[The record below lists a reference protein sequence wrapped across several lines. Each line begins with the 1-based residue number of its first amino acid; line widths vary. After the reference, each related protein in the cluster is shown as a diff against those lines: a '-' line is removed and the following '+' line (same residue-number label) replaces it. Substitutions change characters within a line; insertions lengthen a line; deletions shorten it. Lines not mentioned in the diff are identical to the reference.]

1 MKQQQQTGI
10 WLLGAFF
17 IAVVVAAL
25 AYFFLIAP
33 ELDKAATA
41 NDDAAI
47 ARDANDLL
55 ETQILAAQTKEKE
68 VPAWKEEIGKI
79 SLDMPPTV
87 EQSDLERLIYTT
99 LEKYDLPAVDVTY
112 GRPEQVI
119 PTLTEGYNPP
129 TLSSEGQV
137 GDGATPSPSPS
148 PEPSA
153 EPTAAPAT
161 DADGNAI
168 PPAPEAPADTGPAF
182 DGLVAIPVTIGTEGD
197 EASVLAFM
205 KEMQTQ
211 IDRFYTATNFTITK
225 AGITEET
232 PGRAAL
238 TENQVIITLSGMVF
252 SLIDPAYSFPG
263 DNDGEVDGF
272 TPGAKVP
279 NPFSPLPGT
288 EESQKG

>member
-1 MKQQQQTGI
+1 MKQQQQSGI

-33 ELDKAATA
+33 ELDKAASA

-55 ETQILAAQTKEKE
+55 ETQILAAQSKEKE
-68 VPAWKEEIGKI
+68 VPAWQEEIGKI
-79 SLDMPPTV
+79 SLDLPATV
-87 EQSDLERLIYTT
+87 EQSELERLIYTT
-99 LEKYDLPAVDVTY
+99 LKKYDLPAVDVTY

-119 PTLTEGYNPP
+119 PTLTEGYDPP
-129 TLSSEGQV
+129 TLSSSEEPGT
-137 GDGATPSPSPS
+137 GATPSPSPS

-168 PPAPEAPADTGPAF
+168 PPAPEVPADTGPAF

-197 EASVLAFM
+197 GANVLAFM

-225 AGITEET
+225 AGIAEAT
-232 PGRAAL
+232 PGRPAL
-238 TENQVIITLSGMVF
+238 TEDQVTITFSGMVF

-263 DNDGEVDGF
+263 DNDGEVSPYA
-272 TPGAKVP
+272 PGANVP

-288 EESQKG
+288 EESEKG